1 MLHVFAVLAAALLF
15 GTTGTSMALGP
26 DDTTP
31 LSVGAVRLVIGG
43 TGLAVI
49 AFVLA
54 RRHARQAAVGPAPRL
69 GIRPLALMVL
79 TGFCLA
85 LYQPLFFLGTERNG
99 VAVGTV
105 VALGS
110 APILAGLL
118 EWVLTRRVPT
128 TTWMLATALATV
140 GVVLLGFGGEAPT
153 AGGGGGTD
161 PIGLLAS
168 VGAGATFAV
177 IANTQR
183 RLLDEGWDPFTVVG
197 AMGASSAVISAF
209 VLPFVDLSWLAT
221 TAGLV
226 MALWLGLATISIAYV
241 LFTWGLGGLTA
252 ATAATLTLGE
262 PLTASILGIV
272 VLGERLSVLAI
283 VGLVVLAARARAAR
297 VGVARSA
304 RPGAVRGG
312 GVTMP
317 HIEIRVDDL
326 TGEATRALIAFHLDG
341 MHDTSPPESVHA
353 LDIDGLR
360 HPSITFWS
368 AWIDGE
374 LAGIGALKAIDAER
388 GELKSMRVDD
398 RFRGSGVGRALL
410 RHIIAEARERGMTSL
425 WLETGSP
432 DDFVPAQRLYESE
445 GFTRCGPFEGY
456 TDDPFSVFM
465 TRTL

>member
-43 TGLAVI
+43 TGLAII

-54 RRHARQAAVGPAPRL
+54 RRHARRAVAPAPRF

-140 GVVLLGFGGEAPT
+140 GVVMLGFGGEAPT
-153 AGGGGGTD
+153 AGSGGGTD

-197 AMGASSAVISAF
+197 AMGASSAVLSAF
-209 VLPFVDLSWLAT
+209 VLPFVDLSWLGT

-241 LFTWGLGGLTA
+241 MFTWGLGGLTA

-272 VLGERLSVLAI
+272 VLGERLSALAI
-283 VGLVVLAARARAAR
+283 VGLVILAA
-297 VGVARSA
+297 
-304 RPGAVRGG
+304 
-312 GVTMP
+312 
-317 HIEIRVDDL
+317 
-326 TGEATRALIAFHLDG
+326 
-341 MHDTSPPESVHA
+341 
-353 LDIDGLR
+353 GL
-360 HPSITFWS
+360 
-368 AWIDGE
+368 
-374 LAGIGALKAIDAER
+374 
-388 GELKSMRVDD
+388 
-398 RFRGSGVGRALL
+398 ALL
-410 RHIIAEARERGMTSL
+410 A
-425 WLETGSP
+425 WGSRAP
-432 DDFVPAQRLYESE
+432 RDPVPFAVE
-445 GFTRCGPFEGY
+445 G
-456 TDDPFSVFM
+456 
-465 TRTL
+465 